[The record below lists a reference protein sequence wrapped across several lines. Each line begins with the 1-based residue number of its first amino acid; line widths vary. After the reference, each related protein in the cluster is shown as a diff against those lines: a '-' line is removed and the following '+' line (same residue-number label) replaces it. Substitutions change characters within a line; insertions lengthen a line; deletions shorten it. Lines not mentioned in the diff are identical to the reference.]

1 MFRKIEGTV
10 PRMSEYQYYEF
21 QAIDRPLDRDAQE
34 ALRSISS
41 RARITATSFTN
52 RYEWG
57 DLKGDPRKFME
68 RWFDLH
74 LYLANYNS
82 RRLMMRLPKRFLN
95 LADIDPFLREVDW
108 VKVWTSGDN
117 VIIDICPDEIEPDD
131 DDFDDGSGWLAALAP
146 LRADVLSGDFR
157 LFYLLWLTAV
167 EYELISDDE
176 VEPLPGVGPLT
187 GALEGFAEF
196 FCIDSDLVQAA
207 AECGADAATISK
219 DDLHET
225 LAAIPER
232 EKIALLLRVV
242 DGDAHVAVELRNKLR
257 KKSSASVTHRTVGAL
272 RMRALEIA
280 EARDRTNAERREAE
294 RRRQAEEAEKARRA
308 RLKVLKQRGAAV
320 WREIEQEIERRNPSG
335 YDRATELLSDL
346 QALAAEEG
354 SQGEFARRLGSIRAQ
369 HENKRKFIERLS
381 KLGGLA

>member
-1 MFRKIEGTV
+1 
-10 PRMSEYQYYEF
+10 MSEYQYYEF

-52 RYEWG
+52 HYEWG
-57 DLKGDPRKFME
+57 DLSGDPRKFME

-74 LYLANYNS
+74 LYLANFAS

-117 VIIDICPDEIEPDD
+117 VIIDIYPDELEPDD
-131 DDFDDGSGWLAALAP
+131 DSWDDGSGWLAALAP

-167 EYELISDDE
+167 EYELVSDDE
-176 VEPLPGVGPLT
+176 VEPMPGIGPLS

-207 AECGADAATISK
+207 AERGADDAAMSK
-219 DDLHET
+219 DDLRET
-225 LAAIPER
+225 LAAMPER

-242 DGDAHVAVELRNKLR
+242 DGDAHVATELRNKLR
-257 KKSSASVTHRTVGAL
+257 KKSSAPAAHRTVGAL
-272 RMRALEIA
+272 RMRAQEIA
-280 EARDRTNAERREAE
+280 EARDRTDAEHREAE
-294 RRRQAEEAEKARRA
+294 RRRQVEETEKARRA

-320 WREIEQEIERRNPSG
+320 WREIEQEIERRNASG

-354 SQGEFARRLGSIRAQ
+354 SQSDFARRLASIRAQ
-369 HENKRKFIERLS
+369 HENKRKFIERLN
-381 KLGGLA
+381 KLGGSA

>member
-1 MFRKIEGTV
+1 
-10 PRMSEYQYYEF
+10 MSEYQYYEF
-21 QAIDRPLDRDAQE
+21 QAIDRPLDRAAQE
-34 ALRSISS
+34 ELRSISS

-52 RYEWG
+52 HYEWG
-57 DLKGDPRKFME
+57 DLSGDPRKFME

-74 LYLANYNS
+74 LYLANFAS

-117 VIIDICPDEIEPDD
+117 VIIDIYPDELEPDD
-131 DDFDDGSGWLAALAP
+131 DDFDEGSGWLAALAP
-146 LRADVLSGDFR
+146 LRADVLSGDLR

-167 EYELISDDE
+167 EYELVSDDE
-176 VEPLPGVGPLT
+176 VEPLPGIGPLS

-207 AECGADAATISK
+207 AERGADDTAMSK
-219 DDLHET
+219 DDLRAT

-232 EKIALLLRVV
+232 EKTELLLRVV
-242 DGDAHVAVELRNKLR
+242 DGDTLVAAELRNKLR
-257 KKSSASVTHRTVGAL
+257 KTSSTPATHRTVGAL
-272 RMRALEIA
+272 RVRAQEIA
-280 EARDRTNAERREAE
+280 EERELSHAKRREAE
-294 RRRQAEEAEKARRA
+294 RRRQAEEVEKARRA

-320 WREIEQEIERRNPSG
+320 WREIEQEIERRNASG
-335 YDRATELLSDL
+335 YDKAAELLSDL

-354 SQGEFARRLGSIRAQ
+354 SQSDFARRLASIRAQ
-369 HENKRKFIERLS
+369 HESKRKLIERLT
-381 KLGGLA
+381 KL